1 MAEAAPEI
9 DSTSTIGALVALTKP
24 VVISLLQVTA
34 LSAVLIHDIIQ
45 YHLGNGFDVMAT
57 LWTCF
62 VVFIGGFLTAG
73 GANSINMWYDADI
86 DPFMGRTA
94 ERPVPAGNVTAST
107 ALLLGIFLA
116 IIGTIWLIEM
126 ANEVAAFWAA
136 FSVLFYVIIYTIWLK
151 RRTSQNIVI
160 GGIAGS
166 TPPLIGWAAANES
179 LSMAHAFDFGAVINL
194 GAALPWLMFMLIFLW
209 TPPHFWALALF
220 RDREYSKAKV
230 PMLPSVKGGKHTIS
244 EMRVYTALL
253 IGISAMFIDPIMWG
267 FPRDDVW
274 STGWAISTT
283 YFAWALLLGIWYN
296 QSVLNID
303 LREPRD
309 DKGKIPSAFSSF
321 MISMKYL
328 ALLFV
333 TMVMVVASFY
343 VGLIVLA
350 GVAMIEVYRHWK
362 NDPTNRIETQ
372 SKPVQSITE

>member
-34 LSAVLIHDIIQ
+34 LSAVLVHDIIQ

-62 VVFIGGFLTAG
+62 VVFVGGFLTAG

-94 ERPVPAGNVTAST
+94 ERPVPSGNVTAST

-126 ANEVAAFWAA
+126 ANAVAAFWAA

-179 LSMAHAFDFGAVINL
+179 LTMSHAFDFGAVLNL

-209 TPPHFWALALF
+209 TPPHFWALAIY
-220 RDREYSKAKV
+220 RREEYAKASV
-230 PMLPSVKGGKHTIS
+230 PMLPITHGVDYTRVQILLYTIILTIVTILPFATY
-244 EMRVYTALL
+244 MCGPVYL
-253 IGISAMFIDPIMWG
+253 IA
-267 FPRDDVW
+267 
-274 STGWAISTT
+274 
-283 YFAWALLLGIWYN
+283 ALLLDAGFLYYAIRMM
-296 QSVLNID
+296 VD
-303 LREPRD
+303 HRD
-309 DKGKIPSAFSSF
+309 ELAKQAFTYS
-321 MISMKYL
+321 IVYL
-328 ALLFV
+328 MLLF
-333 TMVMVVASFY
+333 MVLFIDHY
-343 VGLIVLA
+343 LPLISRV
-350 GVAMIEVYRHWK
+350 I
-362 NDPTNRIETQ
+362 
-372 SKPVQSITE
+372 